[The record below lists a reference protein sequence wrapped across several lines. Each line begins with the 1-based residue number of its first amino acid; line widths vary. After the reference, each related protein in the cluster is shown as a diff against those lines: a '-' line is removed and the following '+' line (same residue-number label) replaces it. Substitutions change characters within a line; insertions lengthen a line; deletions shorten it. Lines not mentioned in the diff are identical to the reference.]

1 MWPAHQGLKPLAT
14 NARPP
19 GDGPRRLTLDTEY
32 GVKGRR
38 AGACGSGE
46 RSALGSG
53 GAVDDGS
60 AAQAEA
66 CGSGERSAPGSSG
79 AVDDGSAAQAEAW

>member
-19 GDGPRRLTLDTEY
+19 GEERTLGALPAKTAQAE
-32 GVKGRR
+32 
-38 AGACGSGE
+38 ACGSGE
-46 RSALGSG
+46 KSAPGSRDP
-53 GAVDDGS
+53 VDDGS

-66 CGSGERSAPGSSG
+66 QGKLPSSPREG
-79 AVDDGSAAQAEAW
+79 